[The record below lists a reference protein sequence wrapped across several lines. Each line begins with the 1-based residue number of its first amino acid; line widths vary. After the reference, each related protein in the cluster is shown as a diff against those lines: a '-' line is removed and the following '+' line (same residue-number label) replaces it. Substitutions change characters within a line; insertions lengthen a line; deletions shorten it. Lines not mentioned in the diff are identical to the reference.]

1 MRIGILQQVKQPK
14 VMVAIDIYKKVTNK
28 MVKWFN
34 FYVDDDVHQD
44 FKTDCARKGITMDK
58 MLRKLVEEEVKKNG
72 K

>member
-1 MRIGILQQVKQPK
+1 
-14 VMVAIDIYKKVTNK
+14 

-44 FKTDCARKGITMDK
+44 FKTDCARKGITMEK